1 MWKVFIDFLFFFFF
15 NLKMLDKLI
24 VRRSSD
30 ENVDKGNTWKKSFYH
45 LNIQME
51 DSSDWSQNRRNR
63 ELKKFP
69 KKYWIRKFIK
79 RMIYEKRF
87 FFLLLFFLIEPIFSI
102 SKFGHWKRNESVL
115 NEGKV
120 RNIFHRCLSQNYT
133 VIVNGSLRMILNFST
148 SIQIRQISIFSSI
161 A

>member
-69 KKYWIRKFIK
+69 KKYWIRKFINGWFMK
-79 RMIYEKRF
+79 KRF
-87 FFLLLFFLIEPIFSI
+87 FFYYYSSWLNPYFQFRLD
-102 SKFGHWKRNESVL
+102 WKRNESVL

-148 SIQIRQISIFSSI
+148 SIQIRREISIFSSI